1 MWTANTSNNRYKVMH
16 RSRDIVMHA
25 QVKVEVIIPEKD
37 KEKESMSPNGK
48 ASPIAHC
55 KTNGSAKHHS
65 DEDKSFQQNL
75 YRNPRDFV
83 EATVCHVKDLENGQ
97 MREVDM
103 PGGKVLLIKE
113 NGEYRAVS
121 HKCPHYGAPL
131 VKGVLSDGRVRC
143 PWHGACF
150 STATGDIE
158 DFPGLDSLAKF
169 QVRVEKDKVI
179 IRANKQALQS
189 QKRMKSMAK
198 CASLSSYSPGVTS
211 VLIIGAG
218 PAGLVCA
225 ETLRQEGFAERII
238 MCTLDRHLP
247 YDKPKLSKSLECTVD
262 QLTLRSKEFFHQHD
276 IELLNEKEQLNL
288 KGANME
294 NIFYLR
300 SPEDANW
307 IAKLASNKNAVI
319 VGASFVGMEVAAY
332 LAEKAHSVSVIGVE
346 DVPFKKALGEKM
358 FENNR
363 VKFYML
369 NEVSELRGQQGKLK
383 EVVLNSGKVL
393 RADVCVIGAGKIHF
407 TCAVP
412 ATTFLKHSGIN
423 VDSKGFIPVTK
434 TMQTNVSGV
443 FAAGDVVTF
452 PLAMR
457 NNKKVNVPHWQM
469 AHMQGRIAALNM
481 LGQVTEIKNV
491 PFFWTAMFGKSI
503 RYAGHGEG
511 FDDVIIQGDLDELK
525 FVAFYTKSDEVIA
538 VASMNYDP
546 IVSKVA
552 EVFRSGRAI
561 KKRDVDMEVPRRP
574 AGYYGPCS
582 FYAPPCWMPWGPREG
597 AAGRTEEFFM
607 PYDPEVRH
615 RKSDGLRGIGIC
627 VQPLYLGEIS
637 PRAYRGVM
645 AMGTSIFITGGIFT
659 GQVIGLRELLG
670 KEDYWPILLSTI
682 CIPAILQ
689 LIFLPWFPESP
700 RYLLIDRG
708 DHNKCKE
715 ALKQLYGSGG
725 FQAEEEDMERERIEL
740 IGVKPMR
747 PWQLFSDRS
756 LRWQLTTIIFL
767 CAAQQL
773 NGINAIYFYANYVF
787 TRAGIPEDKIPYV
800 TIGTGA
806 CECLTALT
814 CGMLIDSLGRRI
826 LIIGGYSLMTL
837 WCIIITLSL
846 TYQMGL
852 QQYCF
857 LVFLGV
863 CCLVATYIYFVVPE
877 TKNKTFLE
885 IKQEFQSRYGNQ
897 KSDKTNQNRSGALL
911 LSTDM

>member
-1 MWTANTSNNRYKVMH
+1 MEVVYVDRTGTKTKTETDPGRERVKQTRSSKVTLHKWTRRSDFLKTARPQPPTVPNKISSEELSALPSRVLNEPPRLLLRHGARAVAESAQGSQESTGKWREPRWLIDTASTLRFPSRTLFLAACSAGIGGTFQYGYNISVINAPTKPIQHFINETWVQRHGVPISEHHLTLLWSVIVSVFTLGGFLGASLGGTLSIRFGRKGTLLLNNAF
-16 RSRDIVMHA
+16 S
-25 QVKVEVIIPEKD
+25 
-37 KEKESMSPNGK
+37 
-48 ASPIAHC
+48 
-55 KTNGSAKHHS
+55 
-65 DEDKSFQQNL
+65 L
-75 YRNPRDFV
+75 L
-83 EATVCHVKDLENGQ
+83 ATLFMGLSYPTRMFE
-97 MREVDM
+97 
-103 PGGKVLLIKE
+103 LLI
-113 NGEYRAVS
+113 
-121 HKCPHYGAPL
+121 
-131 VKGVLSDGRVRC
+131 
-143 PWHGACF
+143 
-150 STATGDIE
+150 
-158 DFPGLDSLAKF
+158 
-169 QVRVEKDKVI
+169 
-179 IRANKQALQS
+179 
-189 QKRMKSMAK
+189 
-198 CASLSSYSPGVTS
+198 
-211 VLIIGAG
+211 
-218 PAGLVCA
+218 
-225 ETLRQEGFAERII
+225 
-238 MCTLDRHLP
+238 
-247 YDKPKLSKSLECTVD
+247 
-262 QLTLRSKEFFHQHD
+262 
-276 IELLNEKEQLNL
+276 
-288 KGANME
+288 
-294 NIFYLR
+294 
-300 SPEDANW
+300 
-307 IAKLASNKNAVI
+307 
-319 VGASFVGMEVAAY
+319 
-332 LAEKAHSVSVIGVE
+332 
-346 DVPFKKALGEKM
+346 
-358 FENNR
+358 
-363 VKFYML
+363 
-369 NEVSELRGQQGKLK
+369 
-383 EVVLNSGKVL
+383 
-393 RADVCVIGAGKIHF
+393 
-407 TCAVP
+407 
-412 ATTFLKHSGIN
+412 
-423 VDSKGFIPVTK
+423 
-434 TMQTNVSGV
+434 
-443 FAAGDVVTF
+443 
-452 PLAMR
+452 
-457 NNKKVNVPHWQM
+457 
-469 AHMQGRIAALNM
+469 
-481 LGQVTEIKNV
+481 
-491 PFFWTAMFGKSI
+491 
-503 RYAGHGEG
+503 
-511 FDDVIIQGDLDELK
+511 
-525 FVAFYTKSDEVIA
+525 
-538 VASMNYDP
+538 
-546 IVSKVA
+546 
-552 EVFRSGRAI
+552 
-561 KKRDVDMEVPRRP
+561 
-574 AGYYGPCS
+574 
-582 FYAPPCWMPWGPREG
+582 
-597 AAGRTEEFFM
+597 AGRFL
-607 PYDPEVRH
+607 V
-615 RKSDGLRGIGIC
+615 GLNAGIGIC

-814 CGMLIDSLGRRI
+814 CITSVPVQFSGLTPLPQPAALFLEPCCPSLQTALRFTVSGVSVHTKRGRLWCKNDSVYLRQGELITRNMYTGMLIDSLGRRI

-846 TYQMGL
+846 TYQEYAPWVPYISMSCIFAFILSFGLGPGGVTNILITELFTQPSRPAAYMTGGSINWLGFFLVGMIFPFIVMGL